1 MIQRVKNFFGEV
13 KIETKKVNYPSKEEL
28 IGSTWVV
35 IITVILI
42 GFFLGIID
50 FGLSQALKVIIR

>member
-1 MIQRVKNFFGEV
+1 MIQRIKNFFGEV

-42 GFFLGIID
+42 GFFLGLID
-50 FGLSQALKVIIR
+50 FGLSRALKVIIG

>member
-1 MIQRVKNFFGEV
+1 MLQRIKDFFSEV

-35 IITVILI
+35 VITVLI
-42 GFFLGIID
+42 VSFFLGIVDISLAKIVS
-50 FGLSQALKVIIR
+50 FLVR